1 MPEGAINQVWTSSSL
16 AARMARGA
24 LMPASWVYAAV
35 VAARNAA
42 YDNGWLRSHELA
54 LPAISVGNLSVG
66 GTGKTPVSAFIA
78 ARLEERGFK
87 PAIVMR
93 GYGRDEAL
101 VHARL
106 NPGVPV
112 VIAADRV
119 RGAAEARAIGRNV
132 AVLDDAFQHRRAK
145 RDVDVVLLAA
155 DLAGPVRPL
164 PAGPWRE
171 PLTSLARASLIVVT
185 RKSASPVRA
194 RELLAHARRFAPNT
208 GGAIVH
214 LAADR
219 LVAWLSGEFLDL
231 ATLRGKTVLAT
242 AAIGDPRAFAAQL
255 TPRGCRRPRRVHT
268 ERRCQIGPGLASRSA
283 SIMVS
288 FTASS
293 GGVRRGR
300 TGSYSRHSRGS
311 RTNQLTPHAGGRR
324 PNERLEWPP
333 ISCSRPTVSSDRT
346 RIASSPKKI
355 RSRR

>member
-119 RGAAEARAIGRNV
+119 RGAAEARAMGRNV

-242 AAIGDPRAFAAQL
+242 AAIGNPRAFAAQL
-255 TPRGCRRPRRVHT
+255 TEAGARVEIAA
-268 ERRCQIGPGLASRSA
+268 ERDHHAYSAADAVGLARRAAAADIVVCTLKDAVKLGPVWPHEAPPLWYLSQR
-283 SIMVS
+283 VVVE
-288 FTASS
+288 S
-293 GGVRRGR
+293 GAAELDRILATLAVPGP
-300 TGSYSRHSRGS
+300 
-311 RTNQLTPHAGGRR
+311 TN
-324 PNERLEWPP
+324 
-333 ISCSRPTVSSDRT
+333 
-346 RIASSPKKI
+346 
-355 RSRR
+355 

>member
-112 VIAADRV
+112 VIVADRV
-119 RGAAEARAIGRNV
+119 RGAAEARAMGRNV

-155 DLAGPVRPL
+155 DLAGPVRPF
-164 PAGPWRE
+164 
-171 PLTSLARASLIVVT
+171 TSLARASLIVVT

-219 LVAWLSGEFLDL
+219 LVAWLSGELLDL

-255 TPRGCRRPRRVHT
+255 TEAGARVEIAA
-268 ERRCQIGPGLASRSA
+268 ERDHHAYSAADAVGLARRAAAADIVVCTLKDAVKLGPVWPREAPPLWYLSQR
-283 SIMVS
+283 VVVE
-288 FTASS
+288 S
-293 GGVRRGR
+293 GAAELDRILATLAV
-300 TGSYSRHSRGS
+300 
-311 RTNQLTPHAGGRR
+311 P
-324 PNERLEWPP
+324 
-333 ISCSRPTVSSDRT
+333 RPTN
-346 RIASSPKKI
+346 
-355 RSRR
+355 

>member
-255 TPRGCRRPRRVHT
+255 TEAGARVEIAA
-268 ERRCQIGPGLASRSA
+268 ERDHHAYSAADAVGLARRAAAVDLVVCTLKDAVKLGPVWPHEAPPLWYLSQR
-283 SIMVS
+283 VVVE
-288 FTASS
+288 S
-293 GGVRRGR
+293 GAAELDRILATLAVPGP
-300 TGSYSRHSRGS
+300 
-311 RTNQLTPHAGGRR
+311 TN
-324 PNERLEWPP
+324 
-333 ISCSRPTVSSDRT
+333 
-346 RIASSPKKI
+346 
-355 RSRR
+355 